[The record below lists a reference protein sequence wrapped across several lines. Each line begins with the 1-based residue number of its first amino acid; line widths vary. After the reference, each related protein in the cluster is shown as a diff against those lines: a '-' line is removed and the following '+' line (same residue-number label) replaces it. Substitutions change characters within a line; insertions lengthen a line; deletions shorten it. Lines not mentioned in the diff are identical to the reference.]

1 MGEIAGSQSYQWPLL
16 IGWLILARHIYSRS
30 RKLELPATLST
41 ERPAHERTENLG
53 RHDVLVWKHL
63 DAVVQ
68 ERSAPTI
75 ERPPLPAMDIKAGVR
90 EKRATLVNEGRVVN

>member
-1 MGEIAGSQSYQWPLL
+1 MD
-16 IGWLILARHIYSRS
+16 RVSRTS
-30 RKLELPATLST
+30 GRIPDGIDHREPIVPMAIVDRMANISPTYLFAVAQVRTSCHLVHTG
-41 ERPAHERTENLG
+41 RRAHERTENLG

-75 ERPPLPAMDIKAGVR
+75 ERPPLPAMDIKAG
-90 EKRATLVNEGRVVN
+90 